1 MKIRVLKNF
10 NGYRPGQ
17 EFEWADGMARIM
29 IARGMIEPVREEA
42 VEQAVLEQRTERA
55 VVTSRK
61 KQK

>member
-10 NGYRPGQ
+10 NGYKPGQ
-17 EFEWADGMARIM
+17 VFEWADGMARIM
-29 IARGMIEPVREEA
+29 VARGMIEPVREEA
-42 VEQAVLEQRTERA
+42 VEVAVLEQRTERA